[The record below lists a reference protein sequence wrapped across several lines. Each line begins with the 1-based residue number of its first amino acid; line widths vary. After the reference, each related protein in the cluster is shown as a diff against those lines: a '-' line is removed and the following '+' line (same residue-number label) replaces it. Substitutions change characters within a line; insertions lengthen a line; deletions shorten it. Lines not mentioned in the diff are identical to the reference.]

1 MERAREGSGFDAEAA
16 FAGRVERARVDDP
29 AVRRVDEGPRCVP
42 HGGCVVDVAPVAR
55 AAEMGW
61 ALPNFG
67 IQIARASRLTLLFES
82 LLRSFALS
90 PNTPP
95 CSSTALPLYCADSP
109 TRRSRRKAA

>member
-1 MERAREGSGFDAEAA
+1 MLRQWPE
-16 FAGRVERARVDDP
+16 P
-29 AVRRVDEGPRCVP
+29 PRWNWV
-42 HGGCVVDVAPVAR
+42 
-55 AAEMGW
+55 
-61 ALPNFG
+61 LPNLG

-109 TRRSRRKAA
+109 TRRSKPKACVKAARSSIEVKRSLVSSSSDQKGFCCPAVTVSGPVA